1 MVITPPATNTG
12 PVYNTIVNVH
22 ATAKDT
28 LAYHD
33 GRPDLF
39 ELVTIETVE
48 NQEDTAKEYQEHAT
62 AADEQDQLPD
72 NQKDVEL
79 WKPSNKNI
87 SCLFG

>member
-1 MVITPPATNTG
+1 MSNAFNIFLNFHPPTAN
-12 PVYNTIVNVH
+12 PNVH
-22 ATAKDT
+22 TNAKDT

-72 NQKDVEL
+72 DQIDVEL
-79 WKPSNKNI
+79 GKPSNKNA
-87 SCLFG
+87 